1 MKLTVLGAAGSYPTA
16 VEPGSGFLLEADGA
30 RIVLD
35 LGPGTLPRLLD
46 EVPIHA
52 VDAVV
57 VTHGH
62 ADHSA
67 DLLAWYHLARHG
79 IPPRSSVPLLAPT
92 DVVDRVGAFLKK
104 GAEELGM
111 VFDHR
116 PAGPGSTETVAGVSL
131 TFGAVVHPVPA
142 IAVRVDAAGKSMVY
156 TGDTAPSADVV
167 ELAGGCDL
175 LVCEATLVDETVPGI
190 HCSAEDAGAMARD
203 AGVGALLLTHLR
215 PDQDSDAA
223 IEAANREFE
232 GPVGVAKAGL
242 TRSI

>member
-1 MKLTVLGAAGSYPTA
+1 MNLTVLGAAGSYPTA
-16 VEPGSGFLLEADGA
+16 DEPGSGFLLEADGA

-35 LGPGTLPRLLD
+35 LGSGTLPRLLD

-79 IPPRSSVPLLAPT
+79 IPPRSSVPLFAPT
-92 DVVDRVGAFLKK
+92 DVVERVGGFLRK
-104 GAEELGM
+104 GPEELAM
-111 VFDHR
+111 VFAHH
-116 PAGPGSTETVAGVSL
+116 PVEPGVTGTVAGVSL

-142 IAVRVDAAGKSMVY
+142 VAVRVEAAGKSMVY
-156 TGDTAPSADVV
+156 TGDTAPSAEVV
-167 ELAGGCDL
+167 ALASGCDL
-175 LVCEATLVDETVPGI
+175 LVCEATLVEETVPGI

-203 AGVGALLLTHLR
+203 AGAGALLLTHLR
-215 PDQDSDAA
+215 PDQEPEAA
-223 IEAANREFE
+223 IEAAGREFA
-232 GPVGVAKAGL
+232 GPLDVAKSGL